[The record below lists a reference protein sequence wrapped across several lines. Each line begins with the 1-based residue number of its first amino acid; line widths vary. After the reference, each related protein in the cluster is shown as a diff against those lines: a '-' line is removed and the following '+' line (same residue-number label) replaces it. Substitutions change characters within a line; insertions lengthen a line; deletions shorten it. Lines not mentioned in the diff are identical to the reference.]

1 MIFEA
6 PRVTKSCRLQVFGRE
21 PMFFIRR
28 YLNAAYSYET
38 TEVREL
44 AILLMDLQIPS
55 IALWTLNTSRKAA
68 VAVLGAM
75 LVMKFTASSTIE
87 DIWTPNMVYY
97 TGYKVDALRADCMD
111 LLQRLVEIIGEIEY
125 CIIEKY
131 RSHSQHHGFLRN
143 TKVINADKV
152 RKVIELFL

>member
-1 MIFEA
+1 MDPEYFQ
-6 PRVTKSCRLQVFGRE
+6 KGCRRCLR
-21 PMFFIRR
+21 
-28 YLNAAYSYET
+28 
-38 TEVREL
+38 
-44 AILLMDLQIPS
+44 S
-55 IALWTLNTSRKAA
+55 I
-68 VAVLGAM
+68 
-75 LVMKFTASSTIE
+75 LVMKFTASFTIE

-97 TGYKVDALRADCMD
+97 TGYKVDTLRADCID

-131 RSHSQHHGFLRN
+131 RSQSQHHGFLRN

>member
-1 MIFEA
+1 
-6 PRVTKSCRLQVFGRE
+6 
-21 PMFFIRR
+21 MFFIRR

-55 IALWTLNTSRKAA
+55 VALWTLNTSRKAA
-68 VAVLGAM
+68 VAVLGAL

-97 TGYKVDALRADCMD
+97 TGYKVDALRVDCMD
-111 LLQRLVEIIGEIEY
+111 LLQSLVEIIGEIEY

-131 RSHSQHHGFLRN
+131 RSQSQHHGFLRN